1 MALHLAWSEMLLC
14 DAHAVNRRVQR
25 RGGIYKLLSRRSSKK
40 FEPFYVGEADDLQAD
55 MLNHLKSGE
64 SNKCLR
70 DTLRTRDCR
79 FRFAYM
85 ESEQQRKG
93 AERFLFDYYKDLC
106 NEAQPEAEPV
116 EINVA

>member
-1 MALHLAWSEMLLC
+1 MPLQLAWSEMLPC
-14 DAHAVNRRVQR
+14 DAHCVARRVQR
-25 RGGIYKLLSRRSSKK
+25 RGGVYKLMSRRSSGK
-40 FEPFYVGEADDLQAD
+40 FEPFYVGEAADLHED

-64 SNKCLR
+64 SNKCIR

-79 FRFAYM
+79 FRFAYV

-93 AERFLFDYYKDLC
+93 AERFLFDYYKGLC
-106 NEAQPEAEPV
+106 NETQPEAEPV